1 MTKKQ
6 QRIYAICLVLTG
18 VVLATFLTLYALRGQ
33 VTFFYSPSEIKGAN
47 AVFVAPD
54 RPFRLGGLVMYGS
67 IEKRGKVTEFVVTD
81 NAEDITVEYTGIVPD
96 LFKEGQGVVATGT
109 LDDDGTFIAA
119 QLLAKHDENYM
130 PPEVARAL
138 KKIEES
144 PHAESISSGPDNK

>member
-18 VVLATFLTLYALRGQ
+18 ATLATFLTLYALRGQ
-33 VTFFYSPSEIKGAN
+33 ITFFYSPSEIKGEN
-47 AVFVAPD
+47 AVFIAPE

-67 IEKRGKVTEFVVTD
+67 IEKHGKVTKFVVTD
-81 NAEDITVEYTGIVPD
+81 NAEDIDVEYTGIVPD

-109 LDDDGTFIAA
+109 LSDNGTFIAS

-138 KKIEES
+138 KKVKAS
-144 PHAESISSGPDNK
+144 PHFESETTESVGQ